1 MNQYSFEEVGCVNTD
16 VSRFDATIRSGWDKQ
31 NTESRRKSPSQI
43 VAFCTVYKIE
53 SVLSWPLIIDFLAK
67 D

>member
-1 MNQYSFEEVGCVNTD
+1 MNQCSFEEVDCVNTD
-16 VSRFDATIRSGWDKQ
+16 VSGFDSTIRIAWNKQ
-31 NTESRRKSPSQI
+31 NTESRKKSPSQI

-53 SVLSWPLIIDFLAK
+53 SVLSWPLIIDSLAK